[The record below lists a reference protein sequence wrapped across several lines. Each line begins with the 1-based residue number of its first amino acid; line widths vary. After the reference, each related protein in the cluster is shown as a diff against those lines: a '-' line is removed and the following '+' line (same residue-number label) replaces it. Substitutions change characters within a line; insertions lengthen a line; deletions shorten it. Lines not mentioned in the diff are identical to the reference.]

1 MVVAF
6 SSDARIMGEGSTV
19 HSPHSLFFFF
29 FKEISLRAPLALSQ
43 AEDQSTV
50 AQRSET
56 TVDERSH
63 DELRVNSFSP

>member
-1 MVVAF
+1 MRGLWGKVRQF
-6 SSDARIMGEGSTV
+6 IPRSRF
-19 HSPHSLFFFF
+19 FFFF

>member
-1 MVVAF
+1 MRGLWGKVRQF
-6 SSDARIMGEGSTV
+6 IPRIRFF
-19 HSPHSLFFFF
+19 FFFF